1 MTSAP
6 LTSPCRPV
14 RAPTSPLCATASPP
28 RKKAPE
34 RGGVDTAIVPAD
46 LRQADRKLLIMD
58 VDSTLIQQEVIELL
72 AAYAG
77 KRDEVAAVTEAAMR
91 GELDFAQSL
100 HARVAVLAGLPAAV
114 VDSVR
119 AEVKLSEGAAELV
132 AAFKAAG
139 HVVAVVSG
147 GFNQILRPIAED
159 LGLDYWIANELEIVD
174 GALTG
179 KVLGDV
185 IDRAAKEKYLREW
198 AAAEGIAMEHTIAVG
213 DGANDL
219 DMLGAAG
226 IGVAFNAKPAV
237 RAVADAADQ
246 HAAPGRRAAHRR
258 SLSRHP
264 PRTQPAGRSA
274 GRRRVLAC
282 GEYRSPGIP
291 DQDGARPFRV
301 LLPQDAAAEA
311 FCVHGRPVPV
321 RDSERHVPPRP
332 LPGAR
337 GASHATASSKPR
349 GTASP
354 DWRTLML
361 GSTVASRWSP

>member
-1 MTSAP
+1 MRVTAAVAERPLSRARSCAMNSGRTPALAKIAAMTPNVTAVSYGP
-6 LTSPCRPV
+6 KL
-14 RAPTSPLCATASPP
+14 TASQLEQL
-28 RKKAPE
+28 RSVLAGSGATFQSE
-34 RGGVDTAIVPAD
+34 SRGGDSRFEVHTAELTVADGTESGIAALRHAVAEAAQGGLDTAIVPAG
-46 LRQADRKLLIMD
+46 LRAAQRKFLIMD

-77 KRDEVAAVTEAAMR
+77 KREEVAAVTEAAMR

-114 VDSVR
+114 VESVR

-179 KVLGDV
+179 KVLGAV

-237 RAVADAADQ
+237 RAVADSAVNMPYLDAV
-246 HAAPGRRAAHRR
+246 
-258 SLSRHP
+258 RHI
-264 PRTQPAGRSA
+264 AG
-274 GRRRVLAC
+274 V
-282 GEYRSPGIP
+282 
-291 DQDGARPFRV
+291 
-301 LLPQDAAAEA
+301 
-311 FCVHGRPVPV
+311 
-321 RDSERHVPPRP
+321 
-332 LPGAR
+332 
-337 GASHATASSKPR
+337 
-349 GTASP
+349 
-354 DWRTLML
+354 
-361 GSTVASRWSP
+361 

>member
-1 MTSAP
+1 MTSN
-6 LTSPCRPV
+6 V
-14 RAPTSPLCATASPP
+14 TAVSY
-28 RKKAPE
+28 
-34 RGGVDTAIVPAD
+34 GVHLPSSEAEILRSLLVGSGTTFEADSRSSNGRYDVCTVDFAVPSGSAAEIAGLRHLIAAAKENGARDGLDTAVVPAE
-46 LRQADRKLLIMD
+46 LRQAGRKLLIMD

-147 GFNQILRPIAED
+147 GFNQVLRPIAED

-179 KVLGDV
+179 RVLGDV

-198 AAAEGIAMEHTIAVG
+198 SAAEGIALEHTIAVG

-237 RAVADAADQ
+237 RTVADAAINMPYLD
-246 HAAPGRRAAHRR
+246 AV
-258 SLSRHP
+258 RHI
-264 PRTQPAGRSA
+264 AG
-274 GRRRVLAC
+274 V
-282 GEYRSPGIP
+282 
-291 DQDGARPFRV
+291 
-301 LLPQDAAAEA
+301 
-311 FCVHGRPVPV
+311 
-321 RDSERHVPPRP
+321 
-332 LPGAR
+332 
-337 GASHATASSKPR
+337 
-349 GTASP
+349 
-354 DWRTLML
+354 
-361 GSTVASRWSP
+361 

>member
-1 MTSAP
+1 MTSN
-6 LTSPCRPV
+6 V
-14 RAPTSPLCATASPP
+14 TAVSYGVHLPSSEAEILRSLLVGSGTTFEADSRSSNGRFDVCTVDFAVP
-28 RKKAPE
+28 SGSAAELAGLRHLIAAAKENAD
-34 RGGVDTAIVPAD
+34 RDGVDTAVVPAE
-46 LRQADRKLLIMD
+46 LRRAGRKLLIMD

-100 HARVAVLAGLPAAV
+100 HARVAVLSGLPAAV

-174 GALTG
+174 GVLTG

-198 AAAEGIAMEHTIAVG
+198 SAAEGIALEHTIAVG

-237 RAVADAADQ
+237 RAVADAAINMPHLD
-246 HAAPGRRAAHRR
+246 AV
-258 SLSRHP
+258 RHI
-264 PRTQPAGRSA
+264 AG
-274 GRRRVLAC
+274 V
-282 GEYRSPGIP
+282 
-291 DQDGARPFRV
+291 
-301 LLPQDAAAEA
+301 
-311 FCVHGRPVPV
+311 
-321 RDSERHVPPRP
+321 
-332 LPGAR
+332 
-337 GASHATASSKPR
+337 
-349 GTASP
+349 
-354 DWRTLML
+354 
-361 GSTVASRWSP
+361 

>member
-1 MTSAP
+1 MNSGRTPALAKIAAMTPNVTAVSYGP
-6 LTSPCRPV
+6 KL
-14 RAPTSPLCATASPP
+14 TASELD
-28 RKKAPE
+28 RLRSVLAGNGATFQSE
-34 RGGVDTAIVPAD
+34 SRGGDSRFEFHTAELAVADGTATGIAALRHAVAEAAQDGLDTAIVPAG
-46 LRQADRKLLIMD
+46 LRAADRKFLIMD

-77 KRDEVAAVTEAAMR
+77 KREEVAAVTEAAMR

-114 VDSVR
+114 VESVR

-179 KVLGDV
+179 KVLGAV

-237 RAVADAADQ
+237 RAVADSAVNMPYLDAV
-246 HAAPGRRAAHRR
+246 
-258 SLSRHP
+258 RHI
-264 PRTQPAGRSA
+264 AG
-274 GRRRVLAC
+274 V
-282 GEYRSPGIP
+282 
-291 DQDGARPFRV
+291 
-301 LLPQDAAAEA
+301 
-311 FCVHGRPVPV
+311 
-321 RDSERHVPPRP
+321 
-332 LPGAR
+332 
-337 GASHATASSKPR
+337 
-349 GTASP
+349 
-354 DWRTLML
+354 
-361 GSTVASRWSP
+361 

>member
-1 MTSAP
+1 MRVTAAVMERPLSRAFSRAMNSGRTPALAKIAAMTPNVTAVSYGP
-6 LTSPCRPV
+6 KL
-14 RAPTSPLCATASPP
+14 TASELDQL
-28 RKKAPE
+28 RSVLAGSGATFQSE
-34 RGGVDTAIVPAD
+34 SRGGDSRFEVHTAELAVADGTESGIAALRHAVAEAAQAGLDTAIVPAG
-46 LRQADRKLLIMD
+46 LRAAERKFLIMD

-77 KRDEVAAVTEAAMR
+77 KREEVAAVTEAAMR

-147 GFNQILRPIAED
+147 GFNQILRPIAEELD
-159 LGLDYWIANELEIVD
+159 LDYWIANELEIVD

-179 KVLGDV
+179 KVLGAV

-198 AAAEGIAMEHTIAVG
+198 AAAEGIALEHTIAVG

-237 RAVADAADQ
+237 RAVADSAVNMPYLDAV
-246 HAAPGRRAAHRR
+246 
-258 SLSRHP
+258 RHI
-264 PRTQPAGRSA
+264 AG
-274 GRRRVLAC
+274 V
-282 GEYRSPGIP
+282 
-291 DQDGARPFRV
+291 
-301 LLPQDAAAEA
+301 
-311 FCVHGRPVPV
+311 
-321 RDSERHVPPRP
+321 
-332 LPGAR
+332 
-337 GASHATASSKPR
+337 
-349 GTASP
+349 
-354 DWRTLML
+354 
-361 GSTVASRWSP
+361 

>member
-1 MTSAP
+1 MTPNVTAVSYGP
-6 LTSPCRPV
+6 KLTDSGLERL
-14 RAPTSPLCATASPP
+14 RALWAGNGATVESESRSGDHRFEVLTAGLTVADGTAAGIAAL
-28 RKKAPE
+28 RRAVADAAQA
-34 RGGVDTAIVPAD
+34 GLDTAIVPAE
-46 LRQADRKLLIMD
+46 LREAPRKFLIMD

-77 KRDEVAAVTEAAMR
+77 KREEVAAVTEAAMR

-114 VDSVR
+114 VESVR

-147 GFNQILRPIAED
+147 GFNQILGPLAGE

-179 KVLGDV
+179 KVLGAV

-237 RAVADAADQ
+237 RAVADSAINMPYLDAV
-246 HAAPGRRAAHRR
+246 
-258 SLSRHP
+258 RHI
-264 PRTQPAGRSA
+264 AG
-274 GRRRVLAC
+274 V
-282 GEYRSPGIP
+282 
-291 DQDGARPFRV
+291 
-301 LLPQDAAAEA
+301 
-311 FCVHGRPVPV
+311 
-321 RDSERHVPPRP
+321 
-332 LPGAR
+332 
-337 GASHATASSKPR
+337 
-349 GTASP
+349 
-354 DWRTLML
+354 
-361 GSTVASRWSP
+361 

>member
-1 MTSAP
+1 MNSGRTPALAKIAAMTPNVTAVSYGP
-6 LTSPCRPV
+6 KL
-14 RAPTSPLCATASPP
+14 TASELDQL
-28 RKKAPE
+28 RTVLAGSGATFQSE
-34 RGGVDTAIVPAD
+34 TRGGDSRFEVHTAELAVADGTDSGIAALRHAVAEAAQDGLDTAIVPSG
-46 LRQADRKLLIMD
+46 LRAAQRKFLIMD

-77 KRDEVAAVTEAAMR
+77 KREEVAAVTEAAMR

-114 VDSVR
+114 VESVR

-179 KVLGDV
+179 KVLGAV

-237 RAVADAADQ
+237 RAVADSAVNMPYLDAV
-246 HAAPGRRAAHRR
+246 
-258 SLSRHP
+258 RHI
-264 PRTQPAGRSA
+264 AG
-274 GRRRVLAC
+274 V
-282 GEYRSPGIP
+282 
-291 DQDGARPFRV
+291 
-301 LLPQDAAAEA
+301 
-311 FCVHGRPVPV
+311 
-321 RDSERHVPPRP
+321 
-332 LPGAR
+332 
-337 GASHATASSKPR
+337 
-349 GTASP
+349 
-354 DWRTLML
+354 
-361 GSTVASRWSP
+361 

>member
-1 MTSAP
+1 MSSNVTAVSYGPKLTLPVTQRLRAALTAAGATVLAESRAGDARFEVYTADCGLESGTAAELAELRQAAASA
-6 LTSPCRPV
+6 
-14 RAPTSPLCATASPP
+14 A
-28 RKKAPE
+28 E
-34 RGGVDTAIVPAD
+34 GVDTAIVPAG
-46 LRQADRKLLIMD
+46 LREAGRKLLIMD

-77 KRDEVAAVTEAAMR
+77 KREEVTAVTEAAMR

-100 HARVAVLAGLPAAV
+100 HARVAVLAGLQADV
-114 VDSVR
+114 VDAVR
-119 AEVKLSEGAAELV
+119 AEVQLSDGAAELV

-147 GFNQILRPIAED
+147 GFNQILQPIAEG

-198 AAAEGIAMEHTIAVG
+198 AAAEDIPMEHTIAVG

-237 RAVADAADQ
+237 RAAADAVVNMPYLDAV
-246 HAAPGRRAAHRR
+246 
-258 SLSRHP
+258 RHI
-264 PRTQPAGRSA
+264 AG
-274 GRRRVLAC
+274 V
-282 GEYRSPGIP
+282 
-291 DQDGARPFRV
+291 
-301 LLPQDAAAEA
+301 
-311 FCVHGRPVPV
+311 
-321 RDSERHVPPRP
+321 
-332 LPGAR
+332 
-337 GASHATASSKPR
+337 
-349 GTASP
+349 
-354 DWRTLML
+354 
-361 GSTVASRWSP
+361 

>member
-1 MTSAP
+1 MSSNVTAVSYAP
-6 LTSPCRPV
+6 KLSLPDVQRLRASLTGAGASIDAET
-14 RAPTSPLCATASPP
+14 RAGDGRFEVYTADCGWEPGTTADLAEL
-28 RKKAPE
+28 RRAAAGAIE
-34 RGGVDTAIVPAD
+34 GVDTAIVPAG
-46 LRQADRKLLIMD
+46 LRNAGRKFLIMD

-72 AAYAG
+72 AAHAG
-77 KRDEVAAVTEAAMR
+77 KREEVAAVTEAAMR

-100 HARVAVLAGLPAAV
+100 HARVAVLAGLPAGV

-119 AEVKLSEGAAELV
+119 AEVKLSDGAADLV

-147 GFNQILRPIAED
+147 GFNQILQPIAED

-198 AAAEGIAMEHTIAVG
+198 AAAEGVPMEHTIAVG

-237 RAVADAADQ
+237 RAVADAAINMPYLD
-246 HAAPGRRAAHRR
+246 AVRYI
-258 SLSRHP
+258 
-264 PRTQPAGRSA
+264 AG
-274 GRRRVLAC
+274 V
-282 GEYRSPGIP
+282 
-291 DQDGARPFRV
+291 
-301 LLPQDAAAEA
+301 
-311 FCVHGRPVPV
+311 
-321 RDSERHVPPRP
+321 
-332 LPGAR
+332 
-337 GASHATASSKPR
+337 
-349 GTASP
+349 
-354 DWRTLML
+354 
-361 GSTVASRWSP
+361 